1 MSQRDKEARRRKGKV
16 SKVQYTGYVPV
27 NTEQYINPRPT
38 ASSPVGQTSIT
49 EKYGNAPQ
57 KQPGFVDQL
66 DQGYKTYQ
74 GLKKVPAAYE
84 KFSKGVDKAGDWLG
98 ENVPDSVQNTFFSG
112 PPDATMNF
120 SMGPPP
126 PSTDV
131 PYPTGSPGAEVAPWN
146 PDPSMA
152 DINEATTGYTG
163 LNTPP
168 PAPTPESLGLPSAGG
183 QAAARGAN
191 VPIGESSLLSNI
203 GQRASNF
210 GAGLIGGSQTAL
222 DGTFSAASG
231 GTQLAGTSATAAGT
245 AAVDATGMVSQK
257 AAEKGAE
264 LAAQSAAQA
273 GAAKAA
279 QSGLSKTL
287 ENAAPF
293 VSGAI
298 QAYQAHEAF
307 KRGDYINGSIDTIQ
321 VGIGFIPGGSLV
333 NIPIDILQYAF
344 S

>member
-1 MSQRDKEARRRKGKV
+1 MSQRDKERRRRKGKV

-112 PPDATMNF
+112 GTPSAPNPGMPPT
-120 SMGPPP
+120 
-126 PSTDV
+126 
-131 PYPTGSPGAEVAPWN
+131 PTGSPGAEVAPWN

-168 PAPTPESLGLPSAGG
+168 PAPAPESLGLPSAGG
-183 QAAARGAN
+183 QAAVRGAN

-245 AAVDATGMVSQK
+245 AAVDATGMASQA
-257 AAEKGAE
+257 AAE
-264 LAAQSAAQA
+264 A

-279 QSGLSKTL
+279 QSGLSQTL
-287 ENAAPF
+287 GNAAPF

>member
-1 MSQRDKEARRRKGKV
+1 MSQRDKERRRRKGKV

-84 KFSKGVDKAGDWLG
+84 KFSKGFDKAGDWLG

-112 PPDATMNF
+112 GTPSAPNPGMPPT
-120 SMGPPP
+120 
-126 PSTDV
+126 
-131 PYPTGSPGAEVAPWN
+131 PTGSPGAEVAPWN

-168 PAPTPESLGLPSAGG
+168 PAPAPESLGLPSAGG
-183 QAAARGAN
+183 QAAVRGAN

-231 GTQLAGTSATAAGT
+231 GTQLAGTSATAAGE
-245 AAVDATGMVSQK
+245 AALKGTDMASQA
-257 AAEKGAE
+257 AAE
-264 LAAQSAAQA
+264 A

-279 QSGLSKTL
+279 QSGLSQTL
-287 ENAAPF
+287 GNAAPF

-307 KRGDYINGSIDTIQ
+307 KRGDYVNGSIDTIQ

-333 NIPIDILQYAF
+333 NIPIDLLQYAF

>member
-1 MSQRDKEARRRKGKV
+1 MSQRDKERRRRKGKV
-16 SKVQYTGYVPV
+16 SKVHYTGFVPV

-49 EKYGNAPQ
+49 EQYGNAPQ

-98 ENVPDSVQNTFFSG
+98 ENVPDSVQNTLFSG

-131 PYPTGSPGAEVAPWN
+131 PYPTGPPGDVVAPWN

-152 DINEATTGYTG
+152 EINEATAYSG

-191 VPIGESSLLSNI
+191 VPIGEASLSGL
-203 GQRASNF
+203 GQRVGNF
-210 GAGLIGGSQTAL
+210 GAGLLGNAQTAV

-231 GTQLAGTSATAAGT
+231 GTQLAGNAATTAGT

-264 LAAQSAAQA
+264 LAAQKAAEA

-279 QSGLSKTL
+279 QSGLSSTL
-287 ENAAPF
+287 GNAAPF

-321 VGIGFIPGGSLV
+321 VGLGFIPGVNLV

>member
-1 MSQRDKEARRRKGKV
+1 MSQRDKERRRRKGKV

-49 EKYGNAPQ
+49 EQYGNAPQ

-84 KFSKGVDKAGDWLG
+84 KFSKGFDKAGDWLG

-112 PPDATMNF
+112 GTPSAPNPSMPPTPT
-120 SMGPPP
+120 GPPG
-126 PSTDV
+126 DV
-131 PYPTGSPGAEVAPWN
+131 VAPWN

-152 DINEATTGYTG
+152 DINEATAYSG

-168 PAPTPESLGLPSAGG
+168 PTPTPESLGLPSAGG
-183 QAAARGAN
+183 QAAVRGAN
-191 VPIGESSLLSNI
+191 VPIGEASLSGM
-203 GQRASNF
+203 GQRVGNF
-210 GAGLIGGSQTAL
+210 FGGLTGGAQTAV
-222 DGTFSAASG
+222 DGTFGAASG

-264 LAAQSAAQA
+264 LAAQKAAEA

-279 QSGLSKTL
+279 QSGLSQTL
-287 ENAAPF
+287 GNAAPF

-321 VGIGFIPGGSLV
+321 VGLGFIPGVSLV